1 MAVIR
6 ISRIKPDQEVAI
18 DVKDRSGRVLLSA
31 GTKLTEKTIKIIKS
45 WGVMEVDV
53 LGEIAE
59 SDNTFERTNIDT
71 GIFQVAELEL
81 SNRFRFLNKNHPFIS
96 ELYDIC
102 LQRELAAK
110 ESSKRA

>member
-45 WGVMEVDV
+45 WGVMEIDV
-53 LGEIAE
+53 LGDVAE
-59 SDNTFERTNIDT
+59 TENNIEHSNIDT
-71 GIFQVAELEL
+71 GAFQLLELEL

-102 LQRELAAK
+102 
-110 ESSKRA
+110 